1 MKYDFNQPIDR
12 TLDHCAKYDE
22 AAKKF
27 GRSDVIPMWIA
38 DMDLR
43 TAQPI
48 MDAIAQRNELGTF
61 GYTSR
66 PAWYYE
72 AVCSWQK
79 EHNHYEFDSSLAAFA
94 LGVIPALCTIV
105 REFTEP
111 GDEIMFLTP
120 VYSEFEETVVTW
132 NRKPLTVSLKEKD
145 CYYEIDWDALEA
157 AAARKPKFLIMCNP
171 HNPVGRTWTPEEL
184 RRVGEI
190 CLRNGVKIISDEIH
204 SDLQLYGNQHTVFAS
219 ISQEIADITITC
231 ISATKTFNLA
241 GLQAATIFFPNQEM
255 KAVYEKFWFGMDVHR
270 NNCFSLVAVNAAFR
284 EGGEWLEQLLAH
296 IAGNAD
302 YVADFL
308 AENIPEITMRKPES
322 TYLLWLDCRRLG
334 LKGDELP
341 HFMVEE
347 AGVGMN
353 DGRGFGVEGE
363 GFMRMNIACPRATV
377 EKALDQIKTAV
388 DRKMGR

>member
-1 MKYDFNQPIDR
+1 
-12 TLDHCAKYDE
+12 
-22 AAKKF
+22 
-27 GRSDVIPMWIA
+27 
-38 DMDLR
+38 
-43 TAQPI
+43 
-48 MDAIAQRNELGTF
+48 
-61 GYTSR
+61 
-66 PAWYYE
+66 
-72 AVCSWQK
+72 
-79 EHNHYEFDSSLAAFA
+79 
-94 LGVIPALCTIV
+94 
-105 REFTEP
+105 
-111 GDEIMFLTP
+111 
-120 VYSEFEETVVTW
+120 
-132 NRKPLTVSLKEKD
+132 
-145 CYYEIDWDALEA
+145 
-157 AAARKPKFLIMCNP
+157 MCNP

-341 HFMVEE
+341 RFMVEE